1 MHPIFSVTLFT
12 GQQLVLEALQRWLT
26 RPCVDADAQRQRRL
40 GLKSMLSLLVKTTA
54 TGVLATMLDAAIEF
68 RRRQLLAAAAAEPE
82 DGAAAGG
89 SRFPGLGMLSR
100 AGIASW
106 KNRLL
111 LCIDELER
119 RAEAY
124 GIGGWA
130 SGARQVLLPWPPAAT
145 MPAPPHASSHWLTA
159 RRRCL
164 PSCRVAA
171 PLQPQQGCGGR
182 GGGRRQRRQGCGA
195 GAAPPARQLPGPRR
209 RGALAAPGPHRGAAA
224 GAGEARRWVQDA
236 SMPPPAAPSVQQHL
250 VAQAAEPCVHT
261 PGATPCSHQR
271 LATFCL
277 LPPATAAADAESQR
291 RLDDE
296 VGSLVDLLLGTAS
309 LAPAAPPAATTPA
322 APSAQPACRS
332 RSVPAAL
339 DRLGCRREA
348 GAGCGCMRA
357 CRSRPALAAAAEER
371 AGVEAEAGSPCGA
384 DLCQICMDRCTDVRV
399 AGCQHNLCFGCAR
412 RLCASQD
419 HQVPQCPFCR
429 QPIEGFVAIAAACP
443 VTCSAASS
451 ASCLAAAG
459 AQVVLA

>member
-124 GIGGWA
+124 GIESRHRFSPSKAAEGEAEADGSGGK
-130 SGARQVLLPWPPAAT
+130 GAALALPRQ
-145 MPAPPHASSHWLTA
+145 HAS
-159 RRRCL
+159 CL
-164 PSCRVAA
+164 D
-171 PLQPQQGCGGR
+171 LD
-182 GGGRRQRRQGCGA
+182 GA
-195 GAAPPARQLPGPRR
+195 ER
-209 RGALAAPGPHRGAAA
+209 
-224 GAGEARRWVQDA
+224 
-236 SMPPPAAPSVQQHL
+236 SQHL
-250 VAQAAEPCVHT
+250 GRTVEQLRELVKQ
-261 PGATPCSHQR
+261 G
-271 LATFCL
+271 
-277 LPPATAAADAESQR
+277 DAESQR